1 MKSEGPT
8 PGNGRPPPPCD
19 RNFLALTDAELL
31 GLLLAGGRDHEAS
44 VQRARE
50 LLAEWGGLAALSG
63 APPSMFT
70 HSGLRRTQAVA
81 LLAAAELAS
90 RLARQRVPD
99 RQPLT
104 RPEEVACFLTL
115 RYQRRDQEV

>member
-1 MKSEGPT
+1 RSET
-8 PGNGRPPPPCD
+8 PVPAVPANGRPLPPPPPCD

-63 APPSMFT
+63 APPTLFT
-70 HSGLRRTQAVA
+70 YHGLRRTQAAA
-81 LLAAAELAS
+81 LLAATELAC
-90 RLARQRVPD
+90 RLARRRIPD
-99 RQPLT
+99 
-104 RPEEVACFLTL
+104 
-115 RYQRRDQEV
+115 